1 MSCHVSSLIFILS
14 TPSLPVGGTYVA
26 SLPFSFL
33 SALLVPWFC
42 DWMDVNSLSPEG
54 QQYSDVHGNLG
65 DGLLVLM
72 KCVTQHIEWAGWP
85 VFSQTEEAFSN
96 FSFSIFSRHLRVCVT
111 WRHLSSKE
119 RQCICIQINF
129 SEHTILSFPWC
140 VIECWL

>member
-1 MSCHVSSLIFILS
+1 MSYHVSSLILILS

-26 SLPFSFL
+26 SLRSHFYQHC
-33 SALLVPWFC
+33 WFPGSVTE
-42 DWMDVNSLSPEG
+42 WMWTVCLPEG

-119 RQCICIQINF
+119 ECICIQINF